1 MLQMSTTLKKNFSSS
16 LLVIGMCF
24 SIIFVPTLV
33 ESQTGKKISNSLG
46 MEFVSIAPATFIMG
60 SPSDE
65 PDRDSDEQ
73 QHRVTLTK
81 GFYMQ
86 TTEEVW

>member
-1 MLQMSTTLKKNFSSS
+1 MSTTLKKNFSSS

-46 MEFVSIAPATFIMG
+46 MEFVSMPLLLWEAHQMNLIGIVMNN
-60 SPSDE
+60 SI
-65 PDRDSDEQ
+65 
-73 QHRVTLTK
+73 V
-81 GFYMQ
+81 
-86 TTEEVW
+86 